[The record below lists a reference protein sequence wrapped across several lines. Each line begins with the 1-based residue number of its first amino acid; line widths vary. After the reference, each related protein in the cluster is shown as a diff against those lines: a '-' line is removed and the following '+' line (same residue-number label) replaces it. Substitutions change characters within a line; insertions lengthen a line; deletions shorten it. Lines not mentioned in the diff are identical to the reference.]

1 MLTDKIRNK
10 ENGILLYGI
19 TPPKVKHTE
28 EEIKEIAKKHIE
40 RISKLN
46 VDGLV
51 LYDIQDESDRTDE
64 KRPFPFIKTI
74 NPCEYSKNYLQD
86 LKTPRIVYRAVGNYT
101 AKQFATWLESTK
113 ATQVHSV
120 FVGAA
125 SHEQQTNI
133 TLKEAY
139 GIKKEVND
147 NLCLGGI
154 AIPERHMKKHDEHLR
169 VFSKQNS
176 SCEYFI
182 TQCVYDV
189 HAAKT
194 FLTDYAKYAKENNI
208 EPVPII
214 FTLTPCGSSKTL
226 DFMKWLGIN
235 IPNYLEEDLKES
247 GDILHDSVKLSRDI
261 FEDLFKYG
269 KKRGIPVGCNIE
281 SVAIRKAEIDA
292 SVELLEEIRQ
302 IIKDN
307 K

>member
-1 MLTDKIRNK
+1 MLTDKIRNR

-19 TPPKVKHTE
+19 TPPKVNHTE
-28 EEIKEIAKKHIE
+28 EEIKTIAQKHVE
-40 RISKLN
+40 RISNLN

-64 KRPFPFIKTI
+64 KRPFPFIKTL
-74 NPCEYSKNYLQD
+74 NPCEYSKQYLQD

-101 AKQFATWLESTK
+101 TERFSNWLEETK
-113 ATQVHSV
+113 QSQVHSV

-125 SHEQQTNI
+125 SHEQQNNI
-133 TLKEAY
+133 TLREAY
-139 GIKKEVND
+139 SLKKEVND

-154 AIPERHMKKHDEHLR
+154 AIPERHTKKHDEHLR
-169 VFSKQNS
+169 VASKIDS

-182 TQCVYDV
+182 TQCVYDLE
-189 HAAKT
+189 AAKV
-194 FLTDYAKYAKENNI
+194 FLTDYARHVKENDL
-208 EPVPII
+208 PMVPII
-214 FTLTPCGSSKTL
+214 FTLTPCGSAKTL

-261 FEDLFKYG
+261 FEELYKFG
-269 KKRGIPVGCNIE
+269 LKRGIPVGCNVE
-281 SVAIRKAEIDA
+281 SVAIRKAEIEA
-292 SVELLEEIRQ
+292 SVELLEEIKQ

-307 K
+307 S